1 MKRENVQSTT
11 VKSIGYDP
19 ENGVLQIEFVSGR
32 VYNYLDV
39 AAKVHEDFLAAKS
52 KGHFFHT
59 KIKGEFYYEK
69 VIDDAS
75 TQGSGSRDLRSL
87 R

>member
-1 MKRENVQSTT
+1 MKRQHIESTT

-19 ENGVLQIEFVSGR
+19 EKGMLQIEFATGR

-39 AAKVHEDFLAAKS
+39 AEQVHKDFLAAKS

-59 KIKGEFYYEK
+59 KIKGEFYYERE
-69 VIDDAS
+69 DDAS
-75 TQGSGSRDLRSL
+75 TKGSGSGDIRSL